1 MISLQKA
8 YLGMQCFWGAES
20 TFAKL
25 DGVLATRVGYA
36 GGTTATPNYRNIG
49 DHTEITEVQF
59 DERIIS
65 YDKIL
70 DCFWENHDPTKE
82 KYGKRKLRTY
92 IQKLIQFYQA
102 EDYHQKYW
110 LRCQTA
116 IFEKLN
122 LNDEEVVSSL
132 LATKVNAFLGGYK
145 NFDVL
150 KQLADKYRLD
160 DDVIQLIESIA
171 VKSGDTSACH
181 FVNLIAQSLRGVDLI
196 SVCLIRWSERRCGVD
211 WLAREAMRW
220 DDSCGKDGWTVGL
233 S

>member
-1 MISLQKA
+1 MANLQKA

-36 GGTTATPNYRNIG
+36 GGTTQAPNYRNIG

-59 DERIIS
+59 DEKIIS

-70 DCFWENHDPTKE
+70 DYFWEHHDPTIEYKKQYKSAILYVDDQQKETAKKSLKKLQVE
-82 KYGKRKLRTY
+82 KYGNRKLDTY
-92 IQKLIQFYQA
+92 VQKLIRFYQA

-116 IFEKLN
+116 IFKKLN
-122 LNDEEVVSSL
+122 LNNEEVVSSL
-132 LATKVNAFLGGYK
+132 LATKVNAFLAGYK

-150 KQLADKYRLD
+150 KQLADQYRLD
-160 DDVIQLIESIA
+160 DDVIKLIESIA
-171 VKSGDTSACH
+171 ITG
-181 FVNLIAQSLRGVDLI
+181 GYG
-196 SVCLIRWSERRCGVD
+196 SVCH
-211 WLAREAMRW
+211 A
-220 DDSCGKDGWTVGL
+220 
-233 S
+233 

>member
-1 MISLQKA
+1 MTNLQKA

-36 GGTTATPNYRNIG
+36 GGTTVLPNYRSIG
-49 DHTEITEVQF
+49 DHTETTEIQF
-59 DERIIS
+59 DEKIIS

-70 DCFWENHDPTKE
+70 DCFWENHDPTEVYKKQYKSAILYVNDQQKDIAQQSVKKIQE
-82 KYGKRKLRTY
+82 KYGNKKLDTY
-92 IQKLIQFYQA
+92 VQKLVRFYQA

-116 IFEKLN
+116 IFKKLN
-122 LNDEEVVSSL
+122 LSDEEMVTSL
-132 LATKVNAFLGGYK
+132 LATKVNAFLAGYK

-160 DDVIQLIESIA
+160 DDVIKLIESIA
-171 VKSGDTSACH
+171 MAGGVAGACH
-181 FVNLIAQSLRGVDLI
+181 A
-196 SVCLIRWSERRCGVD
+196 
-211 WLAREAMRW
+211 
-220 DDSCGKDGWTVGL
+220 
-233 S
+233 